1 MIPKK
6 RIQFRQNL
14 TSLHVVKISKNAHW
28 NDPAL
33 LTMPISKNNLWC
45 QMPDLTDIVKIII

>member
-14 TSLHVVKISKNAHW
+14 TSLHVVKISKNAPW